1 MGLGT
6 TIPVV
11 TADIYKN
18 HELSLVILD
27 ENFIAIKE
35 IDEFESL
42 IWVDRYNSYGDF
54 ELYTVMK
61 QELLDYLQIGY
72 YVWMAKSVHVMIIER
87 IEIKSDIANGA
98 RLIVTGRSL
107 ESILDRRIIWDQTEV
122 RGSLQGQILT
132 LLEQAIV
139 APTDGRRCIPNFR
152 YVETRDDRLEVL
164 IDTQFTG
171 TNLYDAIHELC
182 DAYEVGFMIYL
193 NKANEFVFSLYKG
206 TDYSYAQE
214 INPYVEFS
222 PSYDNLINSDYY
234 NDITPLKTVTLV
246 AGEGEGDER
255 KKIEVDLN
263 PELTGLD
270 RRELFTDA
278 RDISSF
284 LEGGETME
292 EDVYY
297 TKLINRGAERLAER
311 GIELMFQGETE
322 TTRMYRYGEDFY
334 MGDIVQV
341 ANEWGLTDRVR
352 IIELIFSEDSE
363 GYSVYPTFTST
374 EEEVEDD
381 RDDEM
386 APPMS

>member
-1 MGLGT
+1 MAIVGGSNLQP
-6 TIPVV
+6 TIR
-11 TADIYKN
+11 TDIYTN
-18 HELSLVILD
+18 HEMTLVILD

-35 IDEFESL
+35 IDEYESL
-42 IWVDRYNSYGDF
+42 IWVDRYNAYGDF

-61 QELLDYLQIGY
+61 KELLDYLQIGY
-72 YVWMAKSVHVMIIER
+72 YVCMAKSQHVMIIER
-87 IEIKSDIANGA
+87 IEIKSDVETGA

-107 ESILDRRIIWDQTEV
+107 ESILDRRIIWDQTEL

-139 APTDGRRCIPNFR
+139 APTDGKRCIPNFR
-152 YVETRDDRLEVL
+152 YVEVHDDRLEVL

-182 DAYEVGFMIYL
+182 DTYEVGFMIYL
-193 NKANEFVFSLYKG
+193 DNTNNFVFSLYKG
-206 TDYSYAQE
+206 TDYSYYQE
-214 INPYVEFS
+214 QNPFVEFS

-234 NDITPLKTVTLV
+234 NDITPLKSVTLV
-246 AGEGEGDER
+246 AGEGEGNER
-255 KKIEVDLN
+255 KKVEVNLGFFL
-263 PELTGLD
+263 EGLE
-270 RRELFTDA
+270 RRELYTDA

-292 EDVYY
+292 EELYY
-297 TKLINRGAERLAER
+297 SKLINRGVERLTER
-311 GIELMFQGETE
+311 GIESMFQGEAE
-322 TTRMYRYGEDFY
+322 TTRMYRYGEDFF

-352 IIELIFSEDSE
+352 IVELIFSLDSE
-363 GYSVYPTFTST
+363 GYSVYPTFMST
-374 EEEVEDD
+374 EEEVY
-381 RDDEM
+381 M

>member
-1 MGLGT
+1 MGLSTGSGHLT
-6 TIPVV
+6 PAVRS
-11 TADIYKN
+11 DIYTN
-18 HELSLVILD
+18 HEMTLVILD

-35 IDEFESL
+35 IDEYESL
-42 IWVDRYNSYGDF
+42 IWVDRYNAYGDF

-61 QELLDYLQIGY
+61 KELLDYLQIGY
-72 YVWMAKSVHVMIIER
+72 YVWMAKSQHVMIIER
-87 IEIKSDIANGA
+87 IEIKSDVETGA

-107 ESILDRRIIWDQTEV
+107 ESILDRRIIWDQTEL

-139 APTDGRRCIPNFR
+139 APTDGKRCIPNFR
-152 YVETRDDRLEVL
+152 YVEVHDDRLEVS

-182 DAYEVGFMIYL
+182 DTYEVGFMIYL
-193 NKANEFVFSLYKG
+193 DDTNNFVFSLYKG
-206 TDYSYAQE
+206 IDYSYYQE
-214 INPYVEFS
+214 QNPFVEFS

-234 NDITPLKTVTLV
+234 NDITPLKSVTLV
-246 AGEGEGDER
+246 AGEGEGNER
-255 KKIEVDLN
+255 KKVEVNLGFFL
-263 PELTGLD
+263 EGLE
-270 RRELFTDA
+270 RRELYTDA

-292 EDVYY
+292 EELYY
-297 TKLINRGAERLAER
+297 SKLINRGVEKLTEH
-311 GIELMFQGETE
+311 GIESMFQGEAE
-322 TTRMYRYGEDFY
+322 TTRMYRYGEDFF

-352 IIELIFSEDSE
+352 IVELIFSLDSE
-363 GYSVYPTFTST
+363 GYSVYPTFMST
-374 EEEVEDD
+374 EGD
-381 RDDEM
+381 M